1 MKHQG
6 SAPQSTLAGL
16 RPRRCGG
23 PRIDSRSSRR
33 TPCAPFF
40 RTGCGGSAVEEIQ
53 RRRQIYLE
61 EIGGS
66 GLSRKSSTRWISGL
80 LKKGKIV
87 SSVSGLVSMKSTVSV
102 SGFWMVGHGPD
113 RMTTWPNRNG
123 C

>member
-23 PRIDSRSSRR
+23 PRVGSRSSRR

-53 RRRQIYLE
+53 RRRQIYL
-61 EIGGS
+61 GAA
-66 GLSRKSSTRWISGL
+66 K
-80 LKKGKIV
+80 KKGKIV
-87 SSVSGLVSMKSTVSV
+87 SSVSGLVSMMSTVSV